1 MYRIWLFAFLIFI
14 VQNVV
19 AQEVG
24 IGTNNP
30 DPSALLHLQ
39 STSKGLLIPNM
50 TQTERLAIQNPAN
63 GLLVYQRN
71 TDTTPSGLY
80 INTSFNPAIPT
91 WVHITEG
98 INIWTPYVGN
108 VNNIHTLNTGNVG
121 IGVFDAGQKLSVA
134 GGITVDQS
142 GQNNGGLD
150 NALKFG
156 SDNSGV
162 MIRSNRTT
170 ATNQLGLD
178 LVTNFN
184 TRLAINSSGNVGI
197 GTSTPMSRLDVEGG
211 VVIGVNYSGTNASPL
226 NGLLVE
232 GNVGIGT
239 STPQNKLDV
248 EGGAVIG
255 SAYAG
260 TTTAPTNGLLVEGN
274 VGLGTDTPLSKLSM
288 TTPYAN
294 YGWIH
299 TDPTSTVQLGSYI
312 TSAGGWLGTKTNHPL
327 YFFTNN
333 SGVQMALS
341 GGNLGIGT
349 ASPNSSAIL
358 ELNHPSKG
366 LLLTRLT
373 NTNMLALQGT
383 APDGML
389 VYNTDQ
395 NGLFIKRSGSFVK
408 LIDVAATLTLP
419 FSSVVNNSGNLFT
432 VQNSGTGGAI
442 WATTNSDT
450 NPALHAES
458 NGTGRAF
465 EAISTSGIAAY
476 ISTSSSANTALS
488 VGLGKVGFG
497 TQNPMSALDV
507 EGGVAIGS
515 SYSGSTAAPSNG
527 LIVQGVTGI
536 GTSSPNASYML
547 DVNGRMRLRHNGVS
561 AGLWFNKSDN
571 SPDGFV
577 GMVNDSVL
585 GIWGSTGTPAWRNA
599 FNLRNGNLGINVAD
613 PLKPLSFDNNLGNK
627 IALWGSANSDHYG
640 LGMAGSTLRMYV
652 PSSSERFEFGTGNA
666 VTFSEKI
673 RITGNGQIY
682 AGITSSTYQHH
693 FKSANSGQLALE
705 NSNAHVA
712 GVQNA
717 LAFKTN
723 GWYDAL
729 IKTTAI
735 DASHARL
742 GFFTFASTSEATLLE
757 RMSITDNGDVLIGT
771 TNETLGDGYRLRV
784 KGKIISEEIK
794 VQLQAQWPDYV
805 FHENYELK
813 PLKEVEQ
820 YIQEHKHLPNI
831 PAAAEIQ
838 HSGIEVGEMQRKMM
852 EKIEEL
858 TLYMIELKKENE
870 EVKKQLAALKAE
882 KR

>member
-1 MYRIWLFAFLIFI
+1 MRRIFVICILALYLIKLH
-14 VQNVV
+14 

-39 STSKGLLIPNM
+39 STNKGLLIPNM
-50 TQTERLAIQNPAN
+50 TQAERLAIQNPAN

-80 INTSFNPAIPT
+80 INNSFNPAIPT

-98 INIWTPYVGN
+98 VNIWTPYVGN
-108 VNNIHTLNTGNVG
+108 LNNVHTLNAGNVG

-142 GQNNGGLD
+142 AQNNGGLD

-156 SDNSGV
+156 GDNSGAL
-162 MIRSNRTT
+162 IRSNRTG

-184 TRLAINSSGNVGI
+184 TRLAINNSGNVGI
-197 GTSTPMSRLDVEGG
+197 GTSTPMNRLDVEGG
-211 VVIGVNYSGTNASPL
+211 VVIGVAYSGTNASPL

-239 STPQNKLDV
+239 TTPQNKLDI

-260 TTTAPTNGLLVEGN
+260 TNMAPTNGLLVEGN
-274 VGLGTDTPLSKLSM
+274 VGLGTDTPLSRLSM
-288 TTPYAN
+288 ATPFSN

-299 TDPTSTVQLGSYI
+299 TDPTATVQLGSYI
-312 TSAGGWLGTKTNHPL
+312 TTAGGWLGTKTNHPL

-349 ASPNSSAIL
+349 AAPNSAALL
-358 ELNHPSKG
+358 ELNHASKG

-373 NTNMLALQGT
+373 NTNMLALQST

-389 VYNTDQ
+389 IYNTDQ
-395 NGLFIKRSGSFVK
+395 SGLFIKRNGSFVK
-408 LIDVAATLTLP
+408 LIDAAATLTLP
-419 FSSVVNNSGNLFT
+419 FSSVVNSSSNLFT

-450 NPALHAES
+450 SPALHAETS
-458 NGTGRAF
+458 GTGRAF

-476 ISTSSSANTALS
+476 ISASSSVHTALT

-515 SYSGSTAAPSNG
+515 SYSGSTAAPANG

-547 DVNGRMRLRHNGVS
+547 DVNGRMRLRHNGVT

-571 SPDGFV
+571 NPDGFL
-577 GMVNDSVL
+577 GMVNDSTL
-585 GIWGSTGTPAWRNA
+585 GIWGSTGTPTWRNA
-599 FNLRNGNLGINVAD
+599 FNLRNGNLGINVSD

-627 IALWGSANSDHYG
+627 ISLWGSASSDHYG

-666 VTFSEKI
+666 VAFSEKV

-682 AGITSSTYQHH
+682 SGITSSTYQNH
-693 FKSANSGQLALE
+693 FKSTNSGQLALE
-705 NSNAHVA
+705 NSNAHTA
-712 GVQNA
+712 GVQNS

-735 DASHARL
+735 DATHARL

-757 RMSITDNGDVLIGT
+757 RMSITDGGDVLIGT
-771 TNETLGDGYRLRV
+771 TNEALGEGYRLRV

-805 FHENYELK
+805 FAKNYDLK
-813 PLKEVEQ
+813 PLEEVEK
-820 YIQEHKHLPNI
+820 YIQKNQHLPNI
-831 PAAAEIQ
+831 PAASEIES
-838 HSGIEVGEMQRKMM
+838 SGLELGEMQRKMM

-870 EVKKQLAALKAE
+870 EMKKQLAMLKSV
-882 KR
+882 KQ